1 MLVSIV
7 NIRDINIVFEF
18 MKINIEMGEERRNG
32 VYICDYL

>member
-1 MLVSIV
+1 MLVSTV
-7 NIRDINIVFEF
+7 NTRDINTVSEL